1 MNKEEVIQIAQKY
14 LDENLKVESPS
25 EDRLPIVDE
34 RSVYKKRYGWVVWFH
49 SKRCHATG
57 SWRDNYIGLGPL
69 IIENRGE
76 ALGVVNE
83 QSSKEEKFQNLT
95 IRPILKLQNDL
106 FIDVFK
112 NYVSKHKN
120 DFYSYSVEKKLLFIE
135 NAIQKDIKF
144 RNSLKG
150 MVIGLFT
157 IDEYAEYIQN
167 SSNLNKRMM
176 NMLIERLKSNV
187 QIFEFQDLS

>member
-1 MNKEEVIQIAQKY
+1 MN
-14 LDENLKVESPS
+14 N
-25 EDRLPIVDE
+25 
-34 RSVYKKRYGWVVWFH
+34 
-49 SKRCHATG
+49 
-57 SWRDNYIGLGPL
+57 RDFY

-95 IRPILKLQNDL
+95 IRPILKIQNDL